1 MPLENRKIGLIGATS
16 AYLVWGFLPIFW
28 KLFGKVSGWEV
39 VAHRVLWSFLVL
51 LLLLLLFSKLN
62 KFKETYNYLLEKKKR
77 ALCLT
82 LAAAFAGL
90 NWWINVY
97 GVNSNQ
103 VVELGIGMFLT
114 PLISVFLGVLFYK
127 EKLSSLKWLSILLA
141 LFGLIIM
148 IVQLG
153 RIPWIAVGV
162 SSTWA
167 IYGALKKKIRID
179 PWISNSIEAG
189 LMLPLAVAYIYFLNH
204 TGTSHFFSGNPEADL
219 TGVLVATGIITTIP
233 MIAFSYAALNLPLN
247 VLGFCMYINPI
258 LTLLVGIFVFKESF
272 NTEQLLPLSF
282 IWTSIIIF
290 LYSESIGT
298 RSIESKKNL
307 ESADH

>member
-1 MPLENRKIGLIGATS
+1 MAAENRTIGLIGAVS

-28 KLFGKVSGWEV
+28 KLFGKAGGWEV
-39 VAHRVLWSFLVL
+39 VAHRVLWSFIAIL
-51 LLLLLLFSKLN
+51 LLLLIFGKIN
-62 KFKETYNYLLEKKKR
+62 KFREAYHYLVKVKKH
-77 ALCLT
+77 AVCLA
-82 LAAAFAGL
+82 LAAGFAGV

-114 PLISVFLGVLFYK
+114 PLISVFLGVLFYH
-127 EKLSSLKWLSILLA
+127 EKLPPLKWISILLA
-141 LFGLIIM
+141 FLGLLIM
-148 IVQLG
+148 IIQLG

-167 IYGALKKKIRID
+167 IYGALKKEIKID

-189 LMLPLAVAYIYFLNH
+189 LMLPLALVYIYTLNH
-204 TGTSHFFSGNPEADL
+204 LGSTHFFSGNPEEDL
-219 TGVLVATGIITTIP
+219 TIVLISTGIITTIP

-258 LTLLVGIFVFKESF
+258 LTLVVGIFIFKEPF
-272 NTEQLLPLSF
+272 NADQLVPLSF
-282 IWTSIIIF
+282 IWSSILLF
-290 LYSESIGT
+290 LLSESRGLWTNRGKRI
-298 RSIESKKNL
+298 
-307 ESADH
+307 